1 MAKSSDRADMTP
13 TTSTSTSKNTAMV
26 AALNHTVIKPARA
39 EVGELTSFTVFP
51 KLPIE
56 IRLKI

>member
-1 MAKSSDRADMTP
+1 
-13 TTSTSTSKNTAMV
+13 MV